1 MTSTKM
7 TNYLNR
13 LDEMGLVHVRVI
25 VPTAT
30 APRLVELADSARSA
44 YLGAIADA
52 AGEDDPRLYH
62 LAQGNL
68 VQRMTATEQVTVFTS
83 LPAEQRGA
91 FEIIKVGLDETYEQM
106 QRHKAAYD
114 DLLAQS
120 NSADDKKKHPLFRKA
135 LRERAKAVV
144 CGIQYKAKRTVM
156 ENLK

>member
-1 MTSTKM
+1 M

-83 LPAEQRGA
+83 LPPKQRGA
-91 FEIIKVGLDETYEQM
+91 FEIIKAGLDETYEQM

-120 NSADDKKKHPLFRKA
+120 NSADEKKKHALFRKA

-144 CGIQYKAKRTVM
+144 CGIQYKSKRTVM